1 MTMAIKIFFCYAH
14 EDELLL
20 NKLKK
25 HLRPL
30 QRQSLIDVWHDRDI
44 SAGAEWEQE
53 INERLDTAQIIILL
67 VSPDFMDSDYC
78 YGIEMK
84 RAIDRHER
92 REVRVI
98 PVILHPVHWRGGPL
112 GKLQALPKD
121 AIPVTDPVWHDLDTA
136 FFDVTEGIRKAVE
149 DLTTDFELISPSKES
164 LVSSSIISM
173 VSMPSTSQNTDQSWI
188 GGAEIVVE
196 GKTYWLHDPI
206 EETWSPDRSVVQ
218 RRAKAQQSQTNRKV
232 WLKQVQVLRSTS
244 TANTLRN
251 ALRQEGQLL
260 EELEQ
265 ERRRDFPRLL
275 ASHRTERSV
284 IIVYD
289 STQGSPLTQV
299 FGPKDAPLDVFSARA
314 LLRSMQSLCSTLN
327 LLHRRHLAH
336 RALAPETIFLQDGR
350 HAVLQDVGL
359 ATRAFEL
366 GEGPEL
372 YQAPEQIRRTQDL
385 AVPGPYTDIYQLGVV
400 LYHILTG
407 CLPSSSPLP
416 VVPPSGWNNAFPQ
429 ELDAVLLRAI
439 NHEVKT
445 RWHNIH
451 EFSNALKQAMN

>member
-20 NKLKK
+20 NKLRT
-25 HLRPL
+25 HLKPF
-30 QRQSLIDVWHDRDI
+30 QQQGLIDVWHDRDI

-53 INERLDTAQIIILL
+53 INEHLDTAQIIILL
-67 VSPDFMDSDYC
+67 VSPDFMASEYC

-92 REVRVI
+92 GEVRVI
-98 PVILHPVHWRGGPL
+98 PVILRPVHWRGEPL

-121 AIPVTDPVWHDLDTA
+121 AIPVTDPVWHDLDAA
-136 FFDVTEGIRKAVE
+136 FFDVTEGIRKAVRG
-149 DLTTDFELISPSKES
+149 LTTDFELISPSKEF
-164 LVSSSIISM
+164 LVSSSTISM
-173 VSMPSTSQNTDQSWI
+173 VSMPSTTQSMDQSWI

-251 ALRQEGQLL
+251 ALRQESQLL

-265 ERRRDFPRLL
+265 ERHRDFPRLL
-275 ASHRTERSV
+275 ASHNTELSV
-284 IIVYD
+284 SIVYD
-289 STQGSPLTQV
+289 STQGSPLTQS
-299 FGPKDAPLDVFSARA
+299 FGPKDTPLDAFSARV
-314 LLRSMQSLCSTLN
+314 LLRSMQSLCAALGI
-327 LLHRRHLAH
+327 LHRRDFVH
-336 RALAPETIFLQDGR
+336 RALTPETILLQDGR
-350 HAVLQDVGL
+350 RAVLQDVGL
-359 ATRAFEL
+359 ATRTFEL

-372 YQAPEQIRRTQDL
+372 YRAPEQIRLAQDR
-385 AVPGPYTDIYQLGVV
+385 AVPGPYTDIYQLGVI

-407 CLPSSSPLP
+407 RLPSSPPLLLE
-416 VVPPSGWNNAFPQ
+416 PSGWNNALPQ

-439 NHEVKT
+439 NPEVKI
-445 RWHNIH
+445 RWHTIH
-451 EFSNALKQAMN
+451 EFSNALKQAMQ